1 MAADDQGST
10 VDKDV
15 PRGDSAQAAR
25 WAQRWRDL
33 EAEALDLARAM
44 TDPEARRYML
54 FLAESYRLLAER
66 AEVRKKQLAGL
77 RASAEMP
84 TEVPNFGPRRST
96 DTTKGRA

>member
-10 VDKDV
+10 DDKDA

-25 WAQRWRDL
+25 WVQRWRDL

-66 AEVRKKQLAGL
+66 AEVRKKQLAGRL
-77 RASAEMP
+77 GSVEMP
-84 TEVPNFGPRRST
+84 TEVPNFGPGRGT
-96 DTTKGRA
+96 DTTKGGA